1 MEQIA
6 TFRVPPKL
14 ITGVGAVGSVCDEIG
29 ELGGRKVLVVTDPGV
44 AACLPLAMLTE
55 ALDAGGVDYAVF
67 DQVIPEPPM
76 EQPPQCLELAQSEGA
91 DLLLGLGGGSSMDVA
106 KVTAFLMTNGGN
118 PSDYFGNELVAK
130 PGVPTILMPTTAGT
144 ASEVTNVAILKD
156 RGAKLKEGIVTQ
168 HNYCKVGILDPRL
181 TLSVP
186 TDVSAA
192 TGMDA
197 LIHAI
202 ECYISVKATDMTD
215 TFALKA
221 ISLCAGN
228 LRRVC
233 EDGSDLAARTKMQQG
248 CLIGGISFANAG
260 VGGVHALSYP
270 LGGAYDV
277 PHGVAN
283 SLMMLPVLRFNAP
296 ACAERMADI
305 GVAMGLDVAQAP
317 AKEGAD
323 AALDALAELVSDIGI
338 PPRLRDVGVAREDL
352 EAMADSAMTVTRLLA
367 NNPRPL
373 SREDA
378 LALYEEVY

>member
-1 MEQIA
+1 MDQIA
-6 TFRVPPKL
+6 VFRVPPKL
-14 ITGVGAVGSVCDEIG
+14 IVGVGAVRAVCDEIRA
-29 ELGGRKVLVVTDPGV
+29 LGAGKVLVVTDPGV
-44 AACLPLAMLTE
+44 AACPPLAMLRE
-55 ALDAGGVDYAVF
+55 ALDEGDIPYAVF
-67 DQVIPEPPM
+67 DEVIPEPPM
-76 EQPPQCLELAQSEGA
+76 EQPPQCAEMARAEGA
-91 DLLLGLGGGSSMDVA
+91 DLLVGLGGGSSMDVA
-106 KVTAFLMTNGGN
+106 KVTALLLTNGGH
-118 PSDYFGNELVAK
+118 PSDYFGNELVPE
-130 PGVPTILMPTTAGT
+130 PGIPTILMPTTAGT

-156 RGAKLKEGIVTQ
+156 RGAKLKEGIVSQ

-186 TDVSAA
+186 PDVTAA

-197 LIHAI
+197 LIHAV

-228 LRRVC
+228 LRRAC
-233 EDGSDLAARTKMQQG
+233 EDGSDLEARTKMQQA

-260 VGGVHALSYP
+260 VCAVHALSYP
-270 LGGAYDV
+270 LGGTYDV

-296 ACAERMADI
+296 ACQQRMAEI
-305 GVAMGLDVAQAP
+305 GVAMGLDVARAP
-317 AKEGAD
+317 AEEGAGV
-323 AALDALAELVSDIGI
+323 ALDALQRLVEDIGV
-338 PPRLRDVGVAREDL
+338 PQRLRDVGVAREEL
-352 EAMADSAMTVTRLLA
+352 PTMAESAMKVTRLLA

-373 SREDA
+373 TTDDA